1 MRMERMAFLFI
12 VMLALVTF
20 PQLLPADDSQGAPAF
35 ELKSPAFNS
44 AGKIP
49 LKYTC
54 EGEDVSPPLAW
65 SDAPQA
71 TRSFALICDD
81 PDAPLMTWVH
91 WVYYDIPATVK
102 ALPEAISPVE
112 KPAPGGIHGKNSY
125 HKPGYRGPCPPWGTH
140 RYFFKLYALD
150 TVLNLNPS
158 IPKKD
163 LLKAMEGHIL
173 GQAELMGT
181 YKKK

>member
-1 MRMERMAFLFI
+1 MRFVHMGSSFI
-12 VMLALVTF
+12 VMFILLTF
-20 PQLLPADDSQGAPAF
+20 TGLLPTGSQGAQAF
-35 ELKSPAFNS
+35 ELKSPAFKT
-44 AGKIP
+44 GEMIP

-150 TVLNLNPS
+150 TVLNLAPGIS
-158 IPKKD
+158 KKD